1 MKKFLSF
8 ILVIA
13 IVIAG
18 VYFYNNYTGNPVGE
32 YLSMQDKSITTT
44 VADSQAEKAEKDV
57 ELLIKNT
64 LDDEEKQLYNTI
76 YSGLSTLDKS
86 INIGLNTDVNDAFHI
101 LRLITCDHPELFWVT
116 GNCSYSAG
124 RIMPEYYYSKEE
136 AEIISK
142 EISETAE
149 DIYKKINPQGDDYSK
164 SLAIF
169 DYITLNT
176 SYDHNA
182 VQNLNENHTATT
194 IEGVFLNGKAVCSG
208 YAKAYQYLLM
218 MSSISSAYITGTA
231 DTPTESG
238 SHAWT
243 VQKNDGE
250 FYHTDI
256 TWADSYENST
266 QNDFV
271 SHTYFCITEEEIL
284 KTHKIDSDIP
294 HFICTETKDNYFN
307 RQSLCFE
314 NYSQSD
320 IRTAVKNN
328 YKTCKGLE
336 LKFKN
341 KSAFDEAKTD
351 LIDNSNI
358 YIILKSVDPFSKTIN
373 SNQISYNFDDTHNI
387 IMIIFAK

>member
-18 VYFYNNYTGNPVGE
+18 AYLYNHYSGNPVGE
-32 YLSMQDKSITTT
+32 YLSANDKSTSANISATQPEET
-44 VADSQAEKAEKDV
+44 EKEI
-57 ELLIKNT
+57 EFLIRAT
-64 LDDEEKQLYNTI
+64 LSDEEMQLYDTI
-76 YSGLSTLDKS
+76 YSGLSKLDKT
-86 INIGLNTDVNDAFHI
+86 INVGLGTDANDAFHI

-136 AEIISK
+136 AEIINN
-142 EISETAE
+142 EISEKIK

-182 VQNLNENHTATT
+182 TQDLNENHTATT
-194 IEGVFLNGKAVCSG
+194 IEGVFLEGKAVCSG

-218 MSSISSAYITGTA
+218 TSSISSAYITGTA
-231 DTPTESG
+231 DTPSESG

-250 FYHTDI
+250 FYCTDI

-284 KTHKIDSDIP
+284 KTHNADSDLP
-294 HFICTETKDNYFN
+294 HFVCTETKDNYFV
-307 RQSLCFE
+307 RQSLYFE
-314 NYSQSD
+314 NYSQGD

-328 YKTCKGLE
+328 YKTSEGLE
-336 LKFKN
+336 FKFGNKN
-341 KSAFDEAKTD
+341 AFEEAKTD
-351 LIDNSNI
+351 LIDNTNI
-358 YIILKSVDPFSKTIN
+358 YMILKSVDPFSKTIN

-387 IMIIFAK
+387 IMIIFSE